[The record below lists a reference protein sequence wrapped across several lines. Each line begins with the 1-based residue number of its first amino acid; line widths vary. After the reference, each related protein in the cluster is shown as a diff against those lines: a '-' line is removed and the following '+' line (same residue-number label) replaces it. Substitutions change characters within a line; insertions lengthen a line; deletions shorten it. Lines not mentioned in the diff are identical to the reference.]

1 MKRRGGRK
9 ERRKFAREESRDE
22 WRDWKGADKD
32 IKIVW
37 NEREREREKWLDNV
51 DEAVKLERERK
62 SNLDWKLNERGISK
76 MYIVDKR

>member
-32 IKIVW
+32 IKRLKRTRK
-37 NEREREREKWLDNV
+37 REREVVRQRWRSSKIRKREKVEFGL
-51 DEAVKLERERK
+51 KI
-62 SNLDWKLNERGISK
+62 ERGISK